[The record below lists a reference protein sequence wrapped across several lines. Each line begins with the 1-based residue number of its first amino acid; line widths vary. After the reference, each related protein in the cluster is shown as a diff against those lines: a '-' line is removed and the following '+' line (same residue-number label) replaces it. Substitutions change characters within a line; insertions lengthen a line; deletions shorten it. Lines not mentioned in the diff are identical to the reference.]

1 MNLATIL
8 GLLSGFFSVF
18 SRILEY
24 FKKEE
29 MKNEGKTELAK
40 EILTKD
46 QEVTA
51 KQTEILIKDE
61 SREETIRKLEN
72 GTF

>member
-1 MNLATIL
+1 
-8 GLLSGFFSVF
+8 
-18 SRILEY
+18 
-24 FKKEE
+24 

-61 SREETIRKLEN
+61 SREQTIKKLEN